1 MAALYT
7 GRLHVPDRN
16 LDAPGPAT
24 YDWPGKGSGVSGQ
37 MRVLVVEDNDDLVAL
52 VTKALARAG
61 LDVDAAQTVAD
72 AEASLRTV
80 QYAAVVLDLGLP
92 DADGLTLLDQM
103 RRRRDQT
110 PVLILS
116 ARGGLDDRVGGL
128 NKGASD
134 YMVKPFST
142 DELIARL
149 QALLRRSPGPDG
161 PTLTLGNVALKTDG
175 RQAVVD
181 GRMLSLPAREVDVL
195 EVLLKRSGKV
205 VSHDSLQGQVFGS
218 SQDVASNAIEVY
230 VHRLRKILAEAGANV
245 QIHTIRGAGYLMD
258 VAKSN

>member
-1 MAALYT
+1 
-7 GRLHVPDRN
+7 
-16 LDAPGPAT
+16 
-24 YDWPGKGSGVSGQ
+24 
-37 MRVLVVEDNDDLVAL
+37 
-52 VTKALARAG
+52 
-61 LDVDAAQTVAD
+61 
-72 AEASLRTV
+72 V

-134 YMVKPFST
+134 YMVKPFSA

-161 PTLTLGNVALKTDG
+161 PTLTLGNVALKTE
-175 RQAVVD
+175 
-181 GRMLSLPAREVDVL
+181 GRM
-195 EVLLKRSGKV
+195 
-205 VSHDSLQGQVFGS
+205 
-218 SQDVASNAIEVY
+218 IEVY

-258 VAKSN
+258 VAKSG

>member
-7 GRLHVPDRN
+7 GRLHIPDRN
-16 LDAPGPAT
+16 LDASRPAT
-24 YDWPGKGSGVSGQ
+24 YDRPIGGNGASGQ

-61 LDVDAAQTVAD
+61 LDVDAAQNVAD

-128 NKGASD
+128 NKGARD
-134 YMVKPFST
+134 YLVKPFSP
-142 DELIARL
+142 DELTARL

-175 RQAVVD
+175 RQAIVD
-181 GRMLSLPAREVDVL
+181 GRML
-195 EVLLKRSGKV
+195 
-205 VSHDSLQGQVFGS
+205 
-218 SQDVASNAIEVY
+218 
-230 VHRLRKILAEAGANV
+230 
-245 QIHTIRGAGYLMD
+245 
-258 VAKSN
+258 

>member
-1 MAALYT
+1 
-7 GRLHVPDRN
+7 
-16 LDAPGPAT
+16 
-24 YDWPGKGSGVSGQ
+24 
-37 MRVLVVEDNDDLVAL
+37 MRILLVEDNADLVSL
-52 VTKALARAG
+52 IEKALTRAG
-61 LDVDAAQTVAD
+61 LDADSVRNAAD
-72 AEASLRTV
+72 AEASLRSMH
-80 QYAAVVLDLGLP
+80 YAAIVLDLGLP
-92 DADGLTLLDQM
+92 DADGLEVLEQI

-161 PTLTLGNVALKTDG
+161 PTLNLGNVALKTDG
-175 RQAVVD
+175 RQAIVD

-195 EVLLKRSGKV
+195 EVLLKRSGRV

-230 VHRLRKILAEAGANV
+230 VHRLRKILAEAGADV

-258 VAKSN
+258 VVKAN

>member
-1 MAALYT
+1 
-7 GRLHVPDRN
+7 
-16 LDAPGPAT
+16 
-24 YDWPGKGSGVSGQ
+24 

-61 LDVDAAQTVAD
+61 LDVDAAQNVAD

-134 YMVKPFST
+134 YMVKPFAT
-142 DELIARL
+142 DELHSPPAGAAAPLAR
-149 QALLRRSPGPDG
+149 PDG
-161 PTLTLGNVALKTDG
+161 PTLTLGNVALKTRRPPGHRRWPDAEPAGARG
-175 RQAVVD
+175 RRARSAAQAQRQ
-181 GRMLSLPAREVDVL
+181 GGA
-195 EVLLKRSGKV
+195 
-205 VSHDSLQGQVFGS
+205 HDLLQGQVFGS

-258 VAKSN
+258 LVKSA

>member
-1 MAALYT
+1 M
-7 GRLHVPDRN
+7 
-16 LDAPGPAT
+16 
-24 YDWPGKGSGVSGQ
+24 
-37 MRVLVVEDNDDLVAL
+37 LVVEDNDDLVNL

-142 DELIARL
+142 DELIARGER
-149 QALLRRSPGPDG
+149 ADP
-161 PTLTLGNVALKTDG
+161 
-175 RQAVVD
+175 
-181 GRMLSLPAREVDVL
+181 
-195 EVLLKRSGKV
+195 
-205 VSHDSLQGQVFGS
+205 HDSRRWLLDGCRQR
-218 SQDVASNAIEVY
+218 
-230 VHRLRKILAEAGANV
+230 RLTTVRLSA
-245 QIHTIRGAGYLMD
+245 R
-258 VAKSN
+258 